1 MCDLD
6 LCCRRDRN
14 RRGRRD
20 EDGEEVANSTSGSD
34 HLRFE
39 KVFRRL
45 DNDGDGKVTV
55 REFKAGLRRL
65 RCRDEKRWTLRMIRK
80 LFDDCDKN
88 GDGLM
93 SMKEF
98 SRLIYSDSAPDAPQ
112 DDVLAEDS
120 DDDND
125 EADGIFRKEKKIYDN
140 ELFRKVQ
147 ANWVIQ
153 SSLVW

>member
-1 MCDLD
+1 MS
-6 LCCRRDRN
+6 N
-14 RRGRRD
+14 KK
-20 EDGEEVANSTSGSD
+20 SGTD

-55 REFKAGLRRL
+55 REFKAGLRRM

-98 SRLIYSDSAPDAPQ
+98 SALIYSDSSQ
-112 DDVLAEDS
+112 DQNKEADLAADS
-120 DDDND
+120 DDEKGDD
-125 EADGIFRKEKKIYDN
+125 ADGIFRKEKVIYDS
-140 ELFRKVQ
+140 ELFRKVKKL
-147 ANWVIQ
+147 
-153 SSLVW
+153 SLHM

>member
-1 MCDLD
+1 MA
-6 LCCRRDRN
+6 N
-14 RRGRRD
+14 R
-20 EDGEEVANSTSGSD
+20 TSGSD

-147 ANWVIQ
+147 TNWVIQ